1 MKTIHV
7 VSALLSVLILTPT
20 MSALAAGGFPDVS
33 QSHPYYDAIEYLR
46 AHDTVHGYPDG
57 TFHADATINR
67 AEFVKII
74 TNALKPG
81 ATSSQCARSNEFY
94 LPYSDVYQAD
104 WFSLRVCLATAL
116 SIVSGYPDGTFR
128 PADSINF
135 VEAAK
140 IIVIAADIASDA
152 GHTVQLEPWYQ
163 GFVVDL
169 EVRNAIPTSITRF
182 DQPIT
187 RGEMAEMMYRLL
199 ENRTDKPSQSYET
212 LAHVNAQ
219 QDSEL
224 DVVYAGETGRE
235 SSYGYWDASIIRRYP
250 DGRQEV
256 VVESVKEVLPAIRDR
271 ENLTISPFA
280 KLSSSLLII
289 QTSLKETDNSSGDLY
304 QFNASTRSF
313 TKMKLNEIYDGF
325 YGGEAMS
332 PDGTMIAWAPNDES
346 IGAQKLY
353 LLDLKNDSFRT
364 LVTLPAN
371 ETIVTGFALASQTE
385 VIWTDS
391 THIRYSVY
399 ETGTY
404 DLKANRTISIQ

>member
-1 MKTIHV
+1 MKISRTA
-7 VSALLSVLILTPT
+7 SALLSLLILAPS
-20 MSALAAGGFPDVS
+20 MSALAAGFPDVS

-46 AHDTVHGYPDG
+46 THDTVHGYPDG

-104 WFSLRVCLATAL
+104 WFAFRVCLATAL

-152 GHTVQLEPWYQ
+152 GHTLELEPWYQ

-169 EVRNAIPTSITRF
+169 EILNAIPTSITRF

-199 ENRTDKPSQSYET
+199 EHRTDKPSHNYES
-212 LAHVNAQ
+212 LAQANAQ
-219 QDSEL
+219 QSSEL

-256 VVESVKEVLPAIRDR
+256 VVESVKEVLPAIRER

-280 KLSSSLLII
+280 KLSPSLLII
-289 QTSLKETDNSSGDLY
+289 KTSLRETDNSSGDLY

-332 PDGTMIAWAPNDES
+332 PDGSMIAYAPNHEVE
-346 IGAQKLY
+346 GAQKLY

-385 VIWTDS
+385 VTWTDS

-404 DLKANRTISIQ
+404 DLKANRTVSIQ